1 MNVAA
6 NLSRIRET
14 LAGAD
19 VTLIA
24 VSKYVG
30 TEAISEAVKCG
41 VTEFGE
47 SRVTDA
53 LQKQEQLSDEIA
65 QKAHWH
71 FIGHLQTNKVKK
83 VVGRFTLIHSVD
95 SMRLAEELSQEATKR
110 GLSQA
115 ILLQVKIV
123 EDPNKTGFTP
133 QELQQQFS
141 RLLEMPGIKI
151 QGLMTITPL
160 TDDQSILK
168 KCFSGLAALR
178 EELEQ
183 KHAFKLKHLSMGMS
197 DDWMEAVKYGATMI
211 RLGRA
216 IFEN

>member
-1 MNVAA
+1 MAA
-6 NLSRIRET
+6 NLSRIRKT
-14 LAGAD
+14 LADAD

-30 TEAISEAVKCG
+30 TEAISEAVQCG

-47 SRVTDA
+47 SRITDA
-53 LQKQEQLSDEIA
+53 LQKQELLSDEIA

-83 VVGRFTLIHSVD
+83 AVGRFALIHSVD
-95 SMRLAEELSQEATKR
+95 SMRLAEELSREAMKQS
-110 GLSQA
+110 LSQA
-115 ILLQVKIV
+115 VLLQVKIV
-123 EDPNKTGFTP
+123 SDPNKSGFTP
-133 QELQQQFS
+133 EELKQQFD
-141 RLLEMPGIKI
+141 RLLKLPGIKI

-160 TDDQSILK
+160 TDDKSILK
-168 KCFSGLAALR
+168 ECFSGLAALR
-178 EELEQ
+178 EELER
-183 KHAFKLKHLSMGMS
+183 KHSFTLKHLSMGMS
-197 DDWMEAVKYGATMI
+197 DDWTEAVKYGATMI